1 MFKNNYTLVPMQ
13 ITDFIVHQL
22 SIPLNTPFKI
32 ADSTQTVY
40 NGIIL
45 ELKTDTG
52 LTGFGESAPSARVTG
67 ETPASVMNAL
77 ETKVKPLVI
86 GRDALELEHIMCELE
101 QELPNQPSA
110 CCAVDIALHD
120 LKGQEAKLPIKH
132 LLGGYRDEIPIS
144 FTVVIGSIEDTIQSA
159 QQYLDQG
166 ARVLKVK
173 LGVDPELD
181 IQRIAA
187 LREAFGYEIKLTGD
201 ANQGYTV
208 KQAIRTLNALDCYEL
223 EFVEQP
229 VAVDDLLGLQEVHQ
243 ATTIPIMAD
252 EAAQSVA
259 NVMDLIKLDAVDMV
273 NIKLQKC
280 GGLRN
285 AVKISNITE
294 AAGKPCQI
302 GCMIETGVGITT
314 GTHLALALKNI
325 QYADLDGHLFLAQD
339 IISGHQLTRN
349 GANTIS
355 DKPGLGVCVSTIKD
369 LKGKEFPPR
378 TP

>member
-1 MFKNNYTLVPMQ
+1 MLISDIK
-13 ITDFIVHQL
+13 IHQL
-22 SIPLNTPFKI
+22 NIPLTTPFKI
-32 ADSTQTVY
+32 ANSTQTEY

-45 ELKTDTG
+45 ELQTESS
-52 LTGFGESAPSARVTG
+52 LSGFGEAAPSARVTG
-67 ETPASVMNAL
+67 ETTTSVMNAL
-77 ETKVKPLVI
+77 ETKAKPLVL
-86 GRDALELEHIMCELE
+86 GRDALELEHIMSELE

-120 LKGQEAKLPIKH
+120 LKGQVAKLPIKH

-144 FTVVIGSIEDTIQSA
+144 FTVVIGSIKDTIKSA
-159 QQYLDQG
+159 QQYINQG
-166 ARVLKVK
+166 AQVLKVK

-181 IQRIAA
+181 IQRISA
-187 LREAFGYEIKLTGD
+187 LRDAFGYVIKLTGD

-229 VAVDDLLGLQEVHQ
+229 VAADDLLGLQEVHK

-259 NVMDLIKLDAVDMV
+259 DVMELIKLNAVDMV

-285 AVKISNITE
+285 ATKISNITE
-294 AAGKPCQI
+294 GVGVPCQV
-302 GCMIETGVGITT
+302 GCMIETGVGITA
-314 GTHLALALKNI
+314 GTHLALAHRNI
-325 QYADLDGHLFLAQD
+325 QNADLDGHLFLTRD
-339 IISGHQLTRN
+339 IISGHQITQMGVN
-349 GANTIS
+349 SITGQ
-355 DKPGLGVCVSTIKD
+355 PGLGVCVSTQGDIKS
-369 LKGKEFPPR
+369 
-378 TP
+378 